1 VSHYRNTCPVCGT
14 VSTCKCPSRDKAQ
27 TFNFCARCKKAAP
40 PPPEQTVPGRK
51 GAWMGTWSG
60 ARFWPLDPHPRDFH
74 LGDIAHHLSMTCR
87 YGGAVQRFYSVAE
100 HSVLVSLFVAPEYA
114 KEALLHDASEAYV
127 GDLIRPLKHQPELK
141 AFRDAEDRI
150 YPMVMA
156 AFNVTST
163 PESRAAISEVDNRI
177 VVDETQALMRSPEKY
192 ADPVGRALGA
202 TIRALDPQAAK
213 SLFLSRYLELF
224 GV

>member
-1 VSHYRNTCPVCGT
+1 MT
-14 VSTCKCPSRDKAQ
+14 
-27 TFNFCARCKKAAP
+27 
-40 PPPEQTVPGRK
+40 RK
-51 GAWMGTWSG
+51 GAWMGTFTG
-60 ARFWPLDPHPRDFH
+60 ERFWPLDPKPWDFH

-150 YPMVMA
+150 YPMVMT
-156 AFNVTST
+156 AFKVEST
-163 PESRAAISEVDNRI
+163 PESRAAISEVDDRI
-177 VVDETQALMRSPEKY
+177 IVDETQALMRCPEKY
-192 ADPVGRALGA
+192 ADRYPVGRALGA

-213 SLFLSRYLELF
+213 ALFLSRYLELF